1 MINHQNHQMMIGIIE
16 DNHKSIGLEGTEE
29 MSIVTDMMTAE
40 DIKTEEE
47 DINAYN
53 PSLFFSSPLLL
64 SALRSEHPP
73 TNSPL
78 MYT

>member
-1 MINHQNHQMMIGIIE
+1 MIYHQNHQMMIGITE
-16 DNHKSIGLEGTEE
+16 ANHKSIGIEGTEE

-78 MYT
+78 TYT

>member
-1 MINHQNHQMMIGIIE
+1 MISRLSHQVMKDTIDDHQT
-16 DNHKSIGLEGTEE
+16 SIGREEIEE
-29 MSIVTDMMTAE
+29 MIIVTDMMTARV
-40 DIKTEEE
+40 IMTEEE

-78 MYT
+78 T